1 MMENKGI
8 INLNI
13 EDSLKD
19 SYLDYAMSV
28 IVGRALP
35 DVRDGLKPVHRRSL
49 FAMHEMGVYYNKP
62 YKKSARIVGDVIGK
76 YHPHGDLAV
85 YDTVVRMAQDFS
97 LRYPLVDGQ
106 GNFGS
111 VDGDRAAAMRYTE
124 VRLSKISEEFVSDL
138 DKDTVDFTDNYDGSM
153 QEPSVFPTRI
163 PNLLVN
169 GTSGIA
175 VGMATNIPPHNLTET
190 IDALMLMI
198 DNEEY
203 TEDDI
208 FSVIKGPDFPTAG
221 MILGREDIYKAY
233 KTGRGSITIRAK
245 SHIEETKTGKEMIVV
260 DELPYQVNKAL
271 LIEKIAELVRDKVVT
286 GISDLRDESDR
297 DGIRVVIELKREQM
311 PDVLLNQLYKYTQMQ
326 TTFGMNMVAI
336 VDGRPQT
343 LTLQKILEA
352 FLDHRVVVVTRRTR
366 YLLDKAERRLHI
378 LEGLIKAVENIDEVI
393 RLIKTSKDTP
403 EAKLKLKE
411 AFSFSDAQSQAI
423 LEMRLSKL
431 TGLEIEKLQAEYEET
446 LKDIEYYT
454 SILGSRSIMMGVI
467 RDELNEVKEKYG
479 DERRTEIVAAA
490 GEFNM
495 EDLIP
500 DSETVVTITH
510 NGYIKRT
517 LLDNFVAQKRGG
529 KGKSG
534 AKSKGDDFAERMLVT
549 TNHAKVFF
557 FTNTG
562 KIHFL
567 KVYEIPESARDT
579 KGRHLSNLLTFD
591 KEENLASVVTLSEA
605 DNEKYLFMSTKLGVV
620 KKTPVMDFKSG
631 RSGMIALKLRDGDE
645 IMAADVTTDNDSI
658 FLATRNGKTI
668 QFSSLDV
675 RAMGRAATG
684 VRGINLEDADEVVS
698 MEVLTGH
705 PYILNV
711 TEYGY
716 GKCSLVAD
724 YRLQTRGGKG
734 VKLCKVSPKTGLVC
748 GAKQVNEEDDVML
761 ITKGG
766 KIIRLSVKEIP
777 VMGRDTQGVKLM
789 STDEDRIISFATVKE
804 EDAEEEE

>member
-1 MMENKGI
+1 MEINKGI
-8 INLNI
+8 VNLNI
-13 EDSLKD
+13 EDTLKD

-35 DVRDGLKPVHRRSL
+35 DVRDGLKPVHRRAL
-49 FAMHEMGVYYNKP
+49 FSMHEMGVYYNKP
-62 YKKSARIVGDVIGK
+62 YRKSARIVGDVIGK
-76 YHPHGDLAV
+76 YHPHGDSAV
-85 YDTVVRMAQDFS
+85 YDTLVRMAQSFS

-111 VDGDRAAAMRYTE
+111 VDGDKAAAMRYTE
-124 VRLSKISEEFVSDL
+124 VRLSKISDEFVSDL
-138 DKDTVDFTDNYDGSM
+138 DKDTVDYSDNYDGSM
-153 QEPSVFPTRI
+153 QEPTVFPTRI

-175 VGMATNIPPHNLTET
+175 VGMATNIPPHNLTEA
-190 IDALMLMI
+190 IDALIFMV
-198 DNEEY
+198 DNPEYSEE
-203 TEDDI
+203 DI
-208 FSVIKGPDFPTAG
+208 FGIIKGPDFPTAG

-245 SHIEETKTGKEMIVV
+245 SHIEETKTGREMIVV

-271 LIEKIAELVRDKVVT
+271 LIEKIAELVRDKIIT

-297 DGIRVVIELKREQM
+297 EGIRVVIELKREQM

-343 LTLQKILEA
+343 LNLIQILDA

-366 YLLDKAERRLHI
+366 FLLEKAEKRLHI

-393 RLIKTSKDTP
+393 KLIKASKDTA
-403 EAKLKLKE
+403 EAKVKLKDR
-411 AFSFSDAQSQAI
+411 FDLSDAQSQSI
-423 LEMRLSKL
+423 LEMRLNRL
-431 TGLEIEKLQAEYEET
+431 TGLEIEKLRAEYEDT
-446 LKDIEYYT
+446 LKDIEYFR
-454 SILGSRSIMMGVI
+454 SILGNREVMLGVI
-467 RDELNEVKEKYG
+467 RDEFTEIKEKYG
-479 DERRTEIVAAA
+479 DNRRTEIVAAA

-500 DSETVVTITH
+500 DSETLVTITN

-517 LLDNFVAQKRGG
+517 LLDNFVAQRRGG

-534 AKSKGDDFAERMLVT
+534 QKSKGDDFAERMLVT
-549 TNHAKVFF
+549 SNHARVFF

-567 KVYEIPESARDT
+567 KVYDIPEGARDT
-579 KGRHLSNLLTFD
+579 KGRHISNLLTFEKD
-591 KEENLASVVTLSEA
+591 EKIASVVTLSEA
-605 DNEKYLFMSTKLGVV
+605 DSEKYLFMATKSGVV
-620 KKTPVMDFKSG
+620 KKTLVSDFRSG
-631 RSGMIALKLRDGDE
+631 RSGMIALKLRENDE
-645 IMAADVTTDNDSI
+645 IMAADVTTDSDSI
-658 FLATRNGKTI
+658 FIATRDGKVI
-668 QFSSLDV
+668 QFSSMDV
-675 RAMGRAATG
+675 RPMGRAATG
-684 VRGINLEDADEVVS
+684 VRGISLEDDDEVVS

-711 TEYGY
+711 TEFGY

-724 YRLQTRGGKG
+724 YRLQSRGGKG

-748 GAKQVNEEDDVML
+748 GAKQVTEDDDVML

-766 KIIRLSVKEIP
+766 KVIRLAVKEIP
-777 VMGRDTQGVKLM
+777 VMGRDTQGVRLM
-789 STDEDRIISFATVKE
+789 STDDDSIISFAIVKE
-804 EDAEEEE
+804 DENADED

>member
-35 DVRDGLKPVHRRSL
+35 DVRDGLKPVHRRTL
-49 FAMHEMGVYYNKP
+49 FAMHEMGVYYNKA

-76 YHPHGDLAV
+76 YHPHGDSAV
-85 YDTVVRMAQDFS
+85 YDTLVRMAQDFS

-124 VRLSKISEEFVSDL
+124 VRLSRISDEFVSDL
-138 DKDTVDFTDNYDGSM
+138 DKDTVDYTDNYDGSM
-153 QEPSVFPTRI
+153 QEPVVFPTRI

-175 VGMATNIPPHNLTET
+175 VGMATNIPPHNLTEAV
-190 IDALMLMI
+190 DALILMI
-198 DNEEY
+198 DNPEY

-245 SHIEETKTGKEMIVV
+245 THIEETKTGKEMIVV

-271 LIEKIAELVRDKVVT
+271 LIEKIAELVRDKIIT

-311 PDVLLNQLYKYTQMQ
+311 PDVLLNQLYKFTQMQ

-343 LTLQKILEA
+343 LTLLRILEA
-352 FLDHRVVVVTRRTR
+352 FLDHRIVVVTRRTA

-378 LEGLIKAVENIDEVI
+378 LEGLIRAVENIDEVI

-411 AFSFSDAQSQAI
+411 AFSFSDVQSQAI

-431 TGLEIEKLQAEYEET
+431 TGLEIEKLQGEYEDT
-446 LKDIEYYT
+446 LKDIEYYK
-454 SILGSRSIMMGVI
+454 SILGNRAVMMGVI
-467 RDELNEVKEKYG
+467 RDELTEVNDKYG

-517 LLDNFVAQKRGG
+517 LLDNFVAQRRGG

-567 KVYEIPESARDT
+567 KVYDIPESARDT
-579 KGRHLSNLLTFD
+579 KGRHLSNLLTFEKD
-591 KEENLASVVTLSEA
+591 ENLASVVTLSEA
-605 DNEKYLFMSTKLGVV
+605 DNDKYLFMSTKHGVV

-668 QFSSLDV
+668 QFSSMDV
-675 RAMGRAATG
+675 RAMGRSATG
-684 VRGINLEDADEVVS
+684 VRGVSLEDADEVVS

-711 TEYGY
+711 TECGY

-789 STDEDRIISFATVKE
+789 STDEDRIISFAIVKE
-804 EDAEEEE
+804 DDAEVE

>member
-124 VRLSKISEEFVSDL
+124 VRLSKISDEFVSDL

>member
-76 YHPHGDLAV
+76 YHPHGDSAV

-124 VRLSKISEEFVSDL
+124 VRLSKISDEFVSDL

-198 DNEEY
+198 DNDQY

-343 LTLQKILEA
+343 LTLLKILEA

-579 KGRHLSNLLTFD
+579 KGRHLSNLLTFE
-591 KEENLASVVTLSEA
+591 KEENLASVVTLSEE
-605 DNEKYLFMSTKLGVV
+605 DNDKYLFMSTKLGVV

>member
-1 MMENKGI
+1 MENKGI

-35 DVRDGLKPVHRRSL
+35 DVRDGLKPVHRRAL

-76 YHPHGDLAV
+76 YHPHGDSAV

-111 VDGDRAAAMRYTE
+111 IDGDRAAAMRYTE
-124 VRLSKISEEFVSDL
+124 VRLSKISDEFVSDL

-153 QEPSVFPTRI
+153 QEPTVFPTRI

-175 VGMATNIPPHNLTET
+175 VGMATNIPPHNLNEAV
-190 IDALMLMI
+190 DALMLMI
-198 DNEEY
+198 DNPEY
-203 TEDDI
+203 TEEDI
-208 FSVIKGPDFPTAG
+208 FSVVKGPDFPTAG

-233 KTGRGSITIRAK
+233 RTGRGSITIRAK
-245 SHIEETKTGKEMIVV
+245 THIEETKTGREVIVV

-271 LIEKIAELVRDKVVT
+271 LIEKIAELVRDKIIT

-297 DGIRVVIELKREQM
+297 EGIRVVIELKREQM
-311 PDVLLNQLYKYTQMQ
+311 PDVLLNQLYKFTQMQ

-352 FLDHRVVVVTRRTR
+352 FIDHRVVVVTRRTR
-366 YLLDKAERRLHI
+366 YLLDKAEKRLHI

-403 EAKLKLKE
+403 EAKMKLKE
-411 AFSFSDAQSQAI
+411 AFAFSDVQSQAI

-431 TGLEIEKLQAEYEET
+431 TGLEIEKLQGEYEDT
-446 LKDIEYYT
+446 LKDIEYYK
-454 SILGSRSIMMGVI
+454 SILGNRSIMMGVI
-467 RDELNEVKEKYG
+467 RDELTEVKDKYG

-567 KVYEIPESARDT
+567 KVYDIPEGARDT
-579 KGRHLSNLLTFD
+579 KGRHLSNLLTFEKD
-591 KEENLASVVTLSEA
+591 ENLASVVTLSEA
-605 DNEKYLFMSTKLGVV
+605 DNEKYLFMSTKHGVV

-631 RSGMIALKLRDGDE
+631 RSGMIALKLREGDE

-684 VRGINLEDADEVVS
+684 VRGISLEDEDEVVS

-711 TEYGY
+711 TECGY

-789 STDEDRIISFATVKE
+789 STDEDRIISFAIVKE
-804 EDAEEEE
+804 DDAEEE

>member
-1 MMENKGI
+1 MENNKGI

-13 EDSLKD
+13 EDTLKD

-35 DVRDGLKPVHRRSL
+35 DVRDGLKPVHRRTL
-49 FAMHEMGVYYNKP
+49 FAMHEMGVYYNKS
-62 YKKSARIVGDVIGK
+62 YRKSARIVGDVIGK
-76 YHPHGDLAV
+76 YHPHGDSAV
-85 YDTVVRMAQDFS
+85 YDTLVRMAQDFS

-111 VDGDRAAAMRYTE
+111 VDGDKAAAMRYTE
-124 VRLSKISEEFVSDL
+124 VRLSRISDEFVSDL
-138 DKDTVDFTDNYDGSM
+138 DKDTVDFLDNYDGSM
-153 QEPSVFPTRI
+153 QEPTVFPTRI

-175 VGMATNIPPHNLTET
+175 VGMATNIPPHNLVET
-190 IDALMLMI
+190 LDALMLMV
-198 DNEEY
+198 DNPDY
-203 TEDDI
+203 SEDDI
-208 FSVIKGPDFPTAG
+208 FGIIKGPDFPTAG

-233 KTGRGSITIRAK
+233 RTGRGSITVRAK

-271 LIEKIAELVRDKVVT
+271 LIEKIAELVRDKIVT

-297 DGIRVVIELKREQM
+297 EGIRMVIELKREQM

-343 LTLQKILEA
+343 LTLLRILEA
-352 FLDHRVVVVTRRTR
+352 FLDHRVTVVTRRTR
-366 YLLDKAERRLHI
+366 FLLDKAERRLHI

-393 RLIKTSKDTP
+393 RLIKASKDSA
-403 EAKLKLKE
+403 EAKVRLKE
-411 AFSFSDAQSQAI
+411 VFSFSDAQSQSI
-423 LEMRLSKL
+423 LEMRLNRL
-431 TGLEIEKLQAEYEET
+431 TGLEIEKLRSEYEDT
-446 LKDIEYYT
+446 LKDIEYYK
-454 SILGSRSIMMGVI
+454 SILGSREIMLGVI
-467 RDELNEVKEKYG
+467 RDEFSEIREKYG
-479 DERRTEIVAAA
+479 DDRRTEIVAAA

-517 LLDNFVAQKRGG
+517 LLDNFVAQRRGG

-534 AKSKGDDFAERMLVT
+534 QKSKGDDFAERMLVT

-567 KVYEIPESARDT
+567 KVYDIPEGARDT
-579 KGRHLSNLLTFD
+579 KGRHISNLLTFE
-591 KEENLASVVTLSEA
+591 KEEKIASVVTLSDA
-605 DNEKYLFMSTKLGVV
+605 DSDKYLFMATKSGVV
-620 KKTPVMDFKSG
+620 KKTPVMDFRSG
-631 RSGMIALKLRDGDE
+631 RSGMIALKLREGDE
-645 IMAADVTTDNDSI
+645 IMAADVTTDQDSI
-658 FLATRNGKTI
+658 FLATRDGKTI
-668 QFSSLDV
+668 QFSSMDV
-675 RAMGRAATG
+675 RGMGRAATG
-684 VRGINLEDADEVVS
+684 VRGINLEDEDEVVS

-711 TEYGY
+711 TEFGY

-748 GAKQVNEEDDVML
+748 GAKQVMEDDDVML

-766 KIIRLSVKEIP
+766 KVIRLSVKEIP
-777 VMGRDTQGVKLM
+777 VMGRDTQGVRLM
-789 STDEDRIISFATVKE
+789 STSDDSIISFAIVKE
-804 EDAEEEE
+804 DDNADED

>member
-1 MMENKGI
+1 MENKGI

-35 DVRDGLKPVHRRSL
+35 DVRDGLKPVHRRAL

-76 YHPHGDLAV
+76 YHPHGDSAV

-111 VDGDRAAAMRYTE
+111 IDGDRAAAMRYTE
-124 VRLSKISEEFVSDL
+124 VRLSKISDEFVSDL

-153 QEPSVFPTRI
+153 QEPTVFPTRI

-175 VGMATNIPPHNLTET
+175 VGMATNIPPHNLNEAV
-190 IDALMLMI
+190 DALMLMI
-198 DNEEY
+198 DNPEY
-203 TEDDI
+203 TEEDI

-233 KTGRGSITIRAK
+233 RTGRGSITIRAK
-245 SHIEETKTGKEMIVV
+245 THIEETKTGREVIVV

-271 LIEKIAELVRDKVVT
+271 LIEKIAELVRDKIIT

-297 DGIRVVIELKREQM
+297 EGIRVVIELKREQM
-311 PDVLLNQLYKYTQMQ
+311 PDVLLNQLYKFTQMQ

-352 FLDHRVVVVTRRTR
+352 FIDHRVVVVTRRTR
-366 YLLDKAERRLHI
+366 YLLDKAEKRLHI

-403 EAKLKLKE
+403 EAKMKLKE
-411 AFSFSDAQSQAI
+411 AFAFSDVQSQAI

-431 TGLEIEKLQAEYEET
+431 TGLEIEKLQGEYEDT
-446 LKDIEYYT
+446 LKDIEYYK
-454 SILGSRSIMMGVI
+454 SILGNRSIMMGVI
-467 RDELNEVKEKYG
+467 RDELTEVKDKYG

-567 KVYEIPESARDT
+567 KVYDIPEGARDT
-579 KGRHLSNLLTFD
+579 KGRHLSNLLTFEKD
-591 KEENLASVVTLSEA
+591 ENLASVVTLSEA
-605 DNEKYLFMSTKLGVV
+605 DNEKYLFMSTKQGVV

-631 RSGMIALKLRDGDE
+631 RSGMIALKLREGDE

-684 VRGINLEDADEVVS
+684 VRGISLEDEDEVVS

-711 TEYGY
+711 TECGY

-789 STDEDRIISFATVKE
+789 STDEDRIISFAIVKE
-804 EDAEEEE
+804 DDAEEE

>member
-1 MMENKGI
+1 MENKGI

-76 YHPHGDLAV
+76 YHPHGDSAV

-124 VRLSKISEEFVSDL
+124 VRLSKISDEFVSDL

>member
-35 DVRDGLKPVHRRSL
+35 DVRDGLKPVHRRAL

-76 YHPHGDLAV
+76 YHPHGDSAV

-111 VDGDRAAAMRYTE
+111 IDGDRAAAMRYTE
-124 VRLSKISEEFVSDL
+124 VRLSKISDEFVSDL

-153 QEPSVFPTRI
+153 QEPTVFPTRI

-175 VGMATNIPPHNLTET
+175 VGMATNIPPHNLNEAV
-190 IDALMLMI
+190 DALMLMI
-198 DNEEY
+198 DNPEY
-203 TEDDI
+203 TEEDI

-233 KTGRGSITIRAK
+233 RTGRGSITIRAK
-245 SHIEETKTGKEMIVV
+245 THIEETKTGREVIVV

-271 LIEKIAELVRDKVVT
+271 LIEKIAELVRDKIIT

-297 DGIRVVIELKREQM
+297 EGIRVVIELKREQM
-311 PDVLLNQLYKYTQMQ
+311 PDVLLNQLYKFTQMQ

-352 FLDHRVVVVTRRTR
+352 FIDHRVVVVTRRTR
-366 YLLDKAERRLHI
+366 YLLDKAEKRLHI

-403 EAKLKLKE
+403 EAKMKLKE
-411 AFSFSDAQSQAI
+411 AFSFSDVQSQAI

-431 TGLEIEKLQAEYEET
+431 TGLEIEKLQGEYEDT
-446 LKDIEYYT
+446 LKDIEYYK
-454 SILGSRSIMMGVI
+454 SILGNRSIMMGVI
-467 RDELNEVKEKYG
+467 RDELTEVKDKYG

-567 KVYEIPESARDT
+567 KVYDIPEGARDT
-579 KGRHLSNLLTFD
+579 KGRHLSNLLTFEKD
-591 KEENLASVVTLSEA
+591 ENLASVVTLSEA
-605 DNEKYLFMSTKLGVV
+605 DNEKYLFMSTKQGVV

-631 RSGMIALKLRDGDE
+631 RSGMIALKLREGDE

-684 VRGINLEDADEVVS
+684 VRGISLEDEDEVVS

-711 TEYGY
+711 TECGY

-789 STDEDRIISFATVKE
+789 STDEDRIISFAIVKE
-804 EDAEEEE
+804 EDAEEE

>member
-1 MMENKGI
+1 MENKGI

-35 DVRDGLKPVHRRSL
+35 DVRDGLKPVHRRAL

-76 YHPHGDLAV
+76 YHPHGDSAV

-111 VDGDRAAAMRYTE
+111 IDGDRAAAMRYTE
-124 VRLSKISEEFVSDL
+124 VRLSKISDEFVSDL

-153 QEPSVFPTRI
+153 QEPTVFPTRI

-175 VGMATNIPPHNLTET
+175 VGMATNIPPHNLNEAV
-190 IDALMLMI
+190 DALMLMI
-198 DNEEY
+198 DNPEY
-203 TEDDI
+203 TEEDI

-233 KTGRGSITIRAK
+233 RTGRGSITIRAK
-245 SHIEETKTGKEMIVV
+245 THIEETKTGREVIVV

-271 LIEKIAELVRDKVVT
+271 LIEKIAELVRDKIIT

-297 DGIRVVIELKREQM
+297 EGIRVVIELKREQM
-311 PDVLLNQLYKYTQMQ
+311 PDVLLNQLYKFTQMQ

-352 FLDHRVVVVTRRTR
+352 FIDHRVVVVTRRTR
-366 YLLDKAERRLHI
+366 YLLDKAEKRLHI

-403 EAKLKLKE
+403 EAKMKLKE
-411 AFSFSDAQSQAI
+411 AFSFSDVQSQAI

-431 TGLEIEKLQAEYEET
+431 TGLEIEKLQGEYEDT
-446 LKDIEYYT
+446 LKDIEYYK
-454 SILGSRSIMMGVI
+454 SILGNRSIMMGVI
-467 RDELNEVKEKYG
+467 RDELTEVKDKYG

-567 KVYEIPESARDT
+567 KVYDIPEGARDT
-579 KGRHLSNLLTFD
+579 KGRHLSNLLTFEKD
-591 KEENLASVVTLSEA
+591 ENLASVVTLSEA
-605 DNEKYLFMSTKLGVV
+605 DNEKYLFMSTKQGVV

-631 RSGMIALKLRDGDE
+631 RSGMIALKLREGDE

-684 VRGINLEDADEVVS
+684 VRGISLEDEDEVVS

-711 TEYGY
+711 TECGY

-789 STDEDRIISFATVKE
+789 STDEDRIISFAIVKE
-804 EDAEEEE
+804 DDAEEE

>member
-124 VRLSKISEEFVSDL
+124 VRLSKISDEFVSDL

-579 KGRHLSNLLTFD
+579 KGRHLSNLLTFE

>member
-1 MMENKGI
+1 MENKGI

-76 YHPHGDLAV
+76 YHPHGDSAV

-198 DNEEY
+198 DNDQY

-591 KEENLASVVTLSEA
+591 KEENLASVVTLSEE
-605 DNEKYLFMSTKLGVV
+605 DNDKYLFMSTKLGVV

-804 EDAEEEE
+804 EDAEEEL

>member
-35 DVRDGLKPVHRRSL
+35 DVRDGLKPVHRRAL

-76 YHPHGDLAV
+76 YHPHGDSAV

-111 VDGDRAAAMRYTE
+111 IDGDRAAAMRYTE
-124 VRLSKISEEFVSDL
+124 VRLSKISDEFVSDL

-153 QEPSVFPTRI
+153 QEPTVFPTRI

-175 VGMATNIPPHNLTET
+175 VGMATNIPPHNLNEAV
-190 IDALMLMI
+190 DALMLMI
-198 DNEEY
+198 DNPEY
-203 TEDDI
+203 TEEDI

-233 KTGRGSITIRAK
+233 RTGRGSITIRAK
-245 SHIEETKTGKEMIVV
+245 THIEETKTGREVIVV

-271 LIEKIAELVRDKVVT
+271 LIEKIAELVRDKIIT

-297 DGIRVVIELKREQM
+297 EGIRVVIELKREQM
-311 PDVLLNQLYKYTQMQ
+311 PDVLLNQLYKFTQMQ

-352 FLDHRVVVVTRRTR
+352 FIDHRVVVVTRRTR
-366 YLLDKAERRLHI
+366 YLLDKAEKRLHI

-403 EAKLKLKE
+403 EAKMKLKE
-411 AFSFSDAQSQAI
+411 AFAFSDVQSQAI

-431 TGLEIEKLQAEYEET
+431 TGLEIEKLQGEYEDT
-446 LKDIEYYT
+446 LKDIEYYK
-454 SILGSRSIMMGVI
+454 SILGNRSIMMGVI
-467 RDELNEVKEKYG
+467 RDELTEVKDKYG

-562 KIHFL
+562 KSTSSRCMTYRKAQGTPKADISATCSPL
-567 KVYEIPESARDT
+567 KRMRTSPL
-579 KGRHLSNLLTFD
+579 LSL
-591 KEENLASVVTLSEA
+591 SVRL
-605 DNEKYLFMSTKLGVV
+605 
-620 KKTPVMDFKSG
+620 
-631 RSGMIALKLRDGDE
+631 I
-645 IMAADVTTDNDSI
+645 
-658 FLATRNGKTI
+658 TRNT
-668 QFSSLDV
+668 FSCPLSRVWL
-675 RAMGRAATG
+675 RKPPLWTSKAA
-684 VRGINLEDADEVVS
+684 EA
-698 MEVLTGH
+698 
-705 PYILNV
+705 
-711 TEYGY
+711 
-716 GKCSLVAD
+716 A
-724 YRLQTRGGKG
+724 
-734 VKLCKVSPKTGLVC
+734 
-748 GAKQVNEEDDVML
+748 
-761 ITKGG
+761 
-766 KIIRLSVKEIP
+766 
-777 VMGRDTQGVKLM
+777 
-789 STDEDRIISFATVKE
+789 
-804 EDAEEEE
+804 

>member
-1 MMENKGI
+1 MENKGI

-76 YHPHGDLAV
+76 YHPHGDSAV

-124 VRLSKISEEFVSDL
+124 VRLSKISDEFVSDL

-198 DNEEY
+198 DNDQY

-567 KVYEIPESARDT
+567 KVYEIPEGARDT

>member
-1 MMENKGI
+1 MENKGI

-35 DVRDGLKPVHRRSL
+35 DVRDGLKPVHRRAL

-76 YHPHGDLAV
+76 YHPHGDYAV

-111 VDGDRAAAMRYTE
+111 IDGDRAAAMRYTE
-124 VRLSKISEEFVSDL
+124 VRLSKISDEFVSDL

-153 QEPSVFPTRI
+153 QEPTVFPTRI

-175 VGMATNIPPHNLTET
+175 VGMATNIPPHNLNEAV
-190 IDALMLMI
+190 DALMLMI
-198 DNEEY
+198 DNPEY
-203 TEDDI
+203 TEEDI

-233 KTGRGSITIRAK
+233 RTGRGSITIRAK
-245 SHIEETKTGKEMIVV
+245 THIEETKTGREVIVV

-271 LIEKIAELVRDKVVT
+271 LIEKIAELVRDKIIT

-297 DGIRVVIELKREQM
+297 EGIRVVIELKREQM
-311 PDVLLNQLYKYTQMQ
+311 PDVLLNQLYKFTQMQ

-352 FLDHRVVVVTRRTR
+352 FIDHRVVVVTRRTR
-366 YLLDKAERRLHI
+366 YLLDKAEKRLHI

-403 EAKLKLKE
+403 EAKMKLKE
-411 AFSFSDAQSQAI
+411 AFAFSDVQSQAI

-431 TGLEIEKLQAEYEET
+431 TGLEIEKLQGEYEDT
-446 LKDIEYYT
+446 LKDIEYYK
-454 SILGSRSIMMGVI
+454 SILGNRSIMMGVI
-467 RDELNEVKEKYG
+467 RDELTEVKDKYG

-567 KVYEIPESARDT
+567 KVYDIPEGARDT
-579 KGRHLSNLLTFD
+579 KGRHLSNLLTFEKD
-591 KEENLASVVTLSEA
+591 ENLASVVTLSEA
-605 DNEKYLFMSTKLGVV
+605 DNEKYLFMSTKQGVV

-631 RSGMIALKLRDGDE
+631 RSGMIALKLREGDE

-684 VRGINLEDADEVVS
+684 VRGISLEDEDEVVS

-711 TEYGY
+711 TECGY

-789 STDEDRIISFATVKE
+789 STDEDRIISFAIVKE
-804 EDAEEEE
+804 EDAEEE

>member
-1 MMENKGI
+1 MENKGI

-76 YHPHGDLAV
+76 YHPHGDSAV

-124 VRLSKISEEFVSDL
+124 VRLSKISDEFVSDL

-198 DNEEY
+198 DNDQY

-343 LTLQKILEA
+343 LTLLKILEA

-579 KGRHLSNLLTFD
+579 KGRHLSNLLTFE
-591 KEENLASVVTLSEA
+591 KEENLASVVTLSEE
-605 DNEKYLFMSTKLGVV
+605 DNDKYLFMSTKLGVV

>member
-1 MMENKGI
+1 MENKGI

-35 DVRDGLKPVHRRSL
+35 DVRDGLKPVHRRAL

-76 YHPHGDLAV
+76 YHPHGDSAV

-111 VDGDRAAAMRYTE
+111 IDGDRAAAMRYTE
-124 VRLSKISEEFVSDL
+124 VRLSKISDEFVSDL

-153 QEPSVFPTRI
+153 QEPTVFPTRI

-175 VGMATNIPPHNLTET
+175 VGMATNIPPHNLNEAV
-190 IDALMLMI
+190 DALMLMI
-198 DNEEY
+198 DNPEY
-203 TEDDI
+203 TEEDI
-208 FSVIKGPDFPTAG
+208 FSVVKGPDFPTAG

-233 KTGRGSITIRAK
+233 RTGRGSITIRAK
-245 SHIEETKTGKEMIVV
+245 THTEETKTGREVIVV

-271 LIEKIAELVRDKVVT
+271 LIEKIAELVRDKIIT

-297 DGIRVVIELKREQM
+297 EGIRVVIELKREQM
-311 PDVLLNQLYKYTQMQ
+311 PDVLLNQLYKFTQMQ

-352 FLDHRVVVVTRRTR
+352 FIDHRVVVVTRRTR
-366 YLLDKAERRLHI
+366 YLLDKAEKRLHI

-403 EAKLKLKE
+403 EAKMKLKE
-411 AFSFSDAQSQAI
+411 AFAFSDVQSQAI

-431 TGLEIEKLQAEYEET
+431 TGLEIEKLQGEYEDT
-446 LKDIEYYT
+446 LKDIEYYK
-454 SILGSRSIMMGVI
+454 SILGNRSIMMGVI
-467 RDELNEVKEKYG
+467 RDELTEVKDKYG

-567 KVYEIPESARDT
+567 KVYDIPEGARDT
-579 KGRHLSNLLTFD
+579 KGRHLSNLLTFEKD
-591 KEENLASVVTLSEA
+591 ENLASVVTLSEA
-605 DNEKYLFMSTKLGVV
+605 DNEKYLFMSTKQGVV

-631 RSGMIALKLRDGDE
+631 RSGMIALKLREGDE

-684 VRGINLEDADEVVS
+684 VRGISLEDEDEVVS

-711 TEYGY
+711 TECGY

-789 STDEDRIISFATVKE
+789 STDEDRIISFAIVKE
-804 EDAEEEE
+804 DDAEEE

>member
-76 YHPHGDLAV
+76 YHPHGDSAV

-124 VRLSKISEEFVSDL
+124 VRLSKISDEFVSDL

-198 DNEEY
+198 DNDQY

-567 KVYEIPESARDT
+567 KVYEIPEGARDT

>member
-35 DVRDGLKPVHRRSL
+35 DVRDGLKPVHRRAL

-76 YHPHGDLAV
+76 YHPHGDSAV

-111 VDGDRAAAMRYTE
+111 IDGDRAAAMRYTE
-124 VRLSKISEEFVSDL
+124 VRLSKISDEFVSDL

-153 QEPSVFPTRI
+153 QEPTVFPTRI

-175 VGMATNIPPHNLTET
+175 VGMATNIPPHNLNEAV
-190 IDALMLMI
+190 DALMLMI
-198 DNEEY
+198 DNPEY
-203 TEDDI
+203 TEEDI

-233 KTGRGSITIRAK
+233 RTGRGSITIRAK
-245 SHIEETKTGKEMIVV
+245 THIEETKTGREVIVV

-271 LIEKIAELVRDKVVT
+271 LIEKIAELVRDKIIT

-297 DGIRVVIELKREQM
+297 EGIRVVIELKREQM
-311 PDVLLNQLYKYTQMQ
+311 PDVLLNQLYKFTQMQ

-352 FLDHRVVVVTRRTR
+352 FIDHRVVVVTRRTR
-366 YLLDKAERRLHI
+366 YLLDKAEKRLHI

-403 EAKLKLKE
+403 EAKMKLKE
-411 AFSFSDAQSQAI
+411 AFAFSDVQSQAI

-431 TGLEIEKLQAEYEET
+431 TGLEIEKLQGEYEDT
-446 LKDIEYYT
+446 LKDIEYYK
-454 SILGSRSIMMGVI
+454 SILGNRSIMMGVI
-467 RDELNEVKEKYG
+467 RDELTEVKDKYG

-567 KVYEIPESARDT
+567 KVYDIPEGARDT
-579 KGRHLSNLLTFD
+579 KGRHLSNLLTFEKD
-591 KEENLASVVTLSEA
+591 ENLASVVTLSEA
-605 DNEKYLFMSTKLGVV
+605 DNEKYLFMSTKQGVV

-631 RSGMIALKLRDGDE
+631 RSGMIALKLREGDE

-684 VRGINLEDADEVVS
+684 VRGISLEDEDEVVS

-711 TEYGY
+711 TECGY

-789 STDEDRIISFATVKE
+789 STDEDRIISFAIVKE
-804 EDAEEEE
+804 DDAEEE

>member
-76 YHPHGDLAV
+76 YHPHGDSAV

-124 VRLSKISEEFVSDL
+124 VRLSKISDEFVSDL

>member
-490 GEFNM
+490 GEFKM

>member
-1 MMENKGI
+1 MENKGI

-35 DVRDGLKPVHRRSL
+35 DVRDGLKPVHRRTL
-49 FAMHEMGVYYNKP
+49 FAMHEMGVYYNKA

-76 YHPHGDLAV
+76 YHPHGDSAV
-85 YDTVVRMAQDFS
+85 YDTLVRMAQDFS

-124 VRLSKISEEFVSDL
+124 VRLSRISDEFVSDL
-138 DKDTVDFTDNYDGSM
+138 DKDTVDYTDNYDGSM
-153 QEPSVFPTRI
+153 QEPVVFPTRI

-175 VGMATNIPPHNLTET
+175 VGMATNIPPHNLTEAV
-190 IDALMLMI
+190 DALILMI
-198 DNEEY
+198 DNPEY

-245 SHIEETKTGKEMIVV
+245 THIEETKTGKEMIVV

-271 LIEKIAELVRDKVVT
+271 LIEKIAELVRDKIIT

-311 PDVLLNQLYKYTQMQ
+311 PDVLLNQLYKFTQMQ

-343 LTLQKILEA
+343 LTLLRILEA
-352 FLDHRVVVVTRRTR
+352 FLDHRIVVVTRRTA

-378 LEGLIKAVENIDEVI
+378 LEGLIRAVENIDEVI

-411 AFSFSDAQSQAI
+411 AFSFSDVQSQAI

-431 TGLEIEKLQAEYEET
+431 TGLEIEKLQGEYEDT
-446 LKDIEYYT
+446 LKDIEYYK
-454 SILGSRSIMMGVI
+454 SILGNRAVMMGVI
-467 RDELNEVKEKYG
+467 RDELTEVNDKYG

-517 LLDNFVAQKRGG
+517 LLDNFVAQRRGG

-567 KVYEIPESARDT
+567 KVYDIPESARDT
-579 KGRHLSNLLTFD
+579 KGRHLSNLLTFEKD
-591 KEENLASVVTLSEA
+591 ENLASVVTLSEA
-605 DNEKYLFMSTKLGVV
+605 DNDKYLFMSTKHGVV

-668 QFSSLDV
+668 QFSSMDV
-675 RAMGRAATG
+675 RAMGRSATG
-684 VRGINLEDADEVVS
+684 VRGVSLEDADEVVS

-711 TEYGY
+711 TECGY

-789 STDEDRIISFATVKE
+789 STDEDRIISFAIVKE
-804 EDAEEEE
+804 DDAEVE